1 MDKVIFQALGGL
13 GMFLFGMKIMS
24 EGLQKVA
31 GKKLRQILKM
41 VSNNRV
47 VGCSVGAVVT
57 SIIQSSS
64 ATTVMLVGFADAGL
78 MSLTQAVGVILGA
91 NIGTTITAQ
100 LIAFKITAYALPA
113 IAAGALL
120 KFFIGR
126 KKWIYLGDV
135 LLGFGLVFYGL
146 ATMKTGFSP
155 LREDPTFISFFTSF
169 QSDTIGGISLCV
181 MVGAVLTMVL
191 QSSSATVG
199 ITMALAVQGLI
210 NFETSVALILG
221 ENIGTTIT
229 AQLASI
235 GSSINARRT
244 ANAHTLFNVI
254 GVVIIILCFPYF
266 IDIVKFV
273 TGTVMNYGAADLLVN
288 GERPNIE
295 RYIANSHTLFNIVN
309 AIIFLILLPYLV
321 KMAIWITHCKENS
334 EDFEELHK
342 IKYLDT
348 KYVDTPSVALGRA
361 RAEIIRMGEAVQV
374 MYDDVIKSVKIRK
387 IKELSKWRKREDT
400 LDNLQKEITQY
411 LVKIMQKPI
420 MAEESSEISAL
431 TRMTNNFER
440 AGDEVENIA
449 ELIEELIEQNLH
461 ISEGGLQDY
470 DLISKEVR
478 NFLTLV
484 VDAIRIEDSTILDKA
499 QEIENNIDRMREEM
513 KSNHLMRLQSGACT
527 VDPGLILVDMLTAFE
542 KLGDFCFNIAQAVVG
557 TKC

>member
-1 MDKVIFQALGGL
+1 MEKVIFQALGGL

-41 VSNNRV
+41 VSNNRF
-47 VGCSVGAVVT
+47 VGCSVGAIIT

-78 MSLTQAVGVILGA
+78 MTLTQAVGVILGA

-113 IAAGALL
+113 IALGVLL

-126 KKWIYLGDV
+126 QKWIYIGDV

-146 ATMKTGFSP
+146 SVMKTGFSP
-155 LREDPTFISFFTSF
+155 LSEDPLFKSFFMSF
-169 QSDTIGGISLCV
+169 QADTIGGISLCV
-181 MVGAVLTMVL
+181 LVGAVLTMIL

-199 ITMALAVQGLI
+199 ITMGLAVLGLI

-244 ANAHTLFNVI
+244 ANAHTLFNVA
-254 GVVIIILCFPYF
+254 GVGIIILIFPYF
-266 IDIVKFV
+266 IDIIQFV
-273 TGTVMNYGAADLLVN
+273 TGTLMHYNAADLIVN
-288 GERPNIE
+288 GERPNVE

-309 AIIFLILLPYLV
+309 AVIFLFLLPYLI
-321 KMAIWITHCKENS
+321 KAAIWITPCKDTG
-334 EDFEELHK
+334 EDFEELRK

-348 KYVDTPSVALGRA
+348 KFVDTPSVALGRA
-361 RAEIIRMGEAVQV
+361 RAEIIRMGEAVLI
-374 MYDDVIKSVKIRK
+374 MYDDVVKSVKSRK

-400 LDNLQKEITQY
+400 LDNLQREITQY

-420 MAEESSEISAL
+420 MPEESTEISAL

-449 ELIEELIEQNLH
+449 ELIEELIEQNLY
-461 ISEGGLQDY
+461 ISEGGMNDY
-470 DLISKEVR
+470 DTISAKVR
-478 NFLTLV
+478 DFIILV
-484 VDAIRIEDSTILDKA
+484 IDAIKNEDSSILKKALEIED
-499 QEIENNIDRMREEM
+499 QIDNMRENM

-542 KLGDFCFNIAQAVVG
+542 KLGDFCFNIAQAVAG
-557 TKC
+557 TK